1 MDVFFMIFGFFVV
14 FLCITVMYFGLKKSP
29 SKHRQPRSYFESEF
43 ERVLKEKENL
53 QKSTF
58 IEQQIETINKA
69 EQQANLNLRK
79 NSEEKKFVSISEN
92 YSRPEPHKNK
102 GKIKAYRSSRSLVTV
117 EKEKD
122 NLLFQTIEKME
133 MQGMTVNEIAKELG
147 RGVREIEIVKRLNEK
162 S

>member
-1 MDVFFMIFGFFVV
+1 MDIFFMIFGFFVV

-69 EQQANLNLRK
+69 EQQANLNVRK
-79 NSEEKKFVSISEN
+79 
-92 YSRPEPHKNK
+92 
-102 GKIKAYRSSRSLVTV
+102 A
-117 EKEKD
+117 
-122 NLLFQTIEKME
+122 IEG
-133 MQGMTVNEIAKELG
+133 GMTATEAFRKF
-147 RGVREIEIVKRLNEK
+147 GVL
-162 S
+162 

>member
-1 MDVFFMIFGFFVV
+1 
-14 FLCITVMYFGLKKSP
+14 MYFGLKKSP

-79 NSEEKKFVSISEN
+79 NSEEKKFVSISF
-92 YSRPEPHKNK
+92 HF
-102 GKIKAYRSSRSLVTV
+102 L
-117 EKEKD
+117 
-122 NLLFQTIEKME
+122 
-133 MQGMTVNEIAKELG
+133 IAFSTKT
-147 RGVREIEIVKRLNEK
+147 
-162 S
+162 